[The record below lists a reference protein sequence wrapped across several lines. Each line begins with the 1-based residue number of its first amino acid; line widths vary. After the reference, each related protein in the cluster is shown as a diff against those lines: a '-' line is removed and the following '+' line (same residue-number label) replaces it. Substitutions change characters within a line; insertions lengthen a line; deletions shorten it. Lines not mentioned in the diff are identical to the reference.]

1 MCEGPIPIPWD
12 ARLDRVATDIVVWL
26 PCAASGWASMGGG
39 GGGRTMMTMV
49 VPRKGVSLG
58 DTDTCGPLS
67 LLGASCLF
75 PSSIVP

>member
-39 GGGRTMMTMV
+39 GGQDNDDDG
-49 VPRKGVSLG
+49 
-58 DTDTCGPLS
+58 
-67 LLGASCLF
+67 GATQGCK
-75 PSSIVP
+75 PWRH